1 MFGIKRKQTDPSRI
15 VDLDDLSV
23 RKYGDSVRRI
33 FFPVWL
39 ESPAWGFRLIADQPW
54 AWVCDFRSRTIAL
67 SITHFEE
74 KDLLRAAL
82 ITQIALAR
90 CGVDGSDVWAE
101 ELLRVRNIAEN
112 IGRERLAN
120 YLNAIYDMAEMNV
133 IDMRV
138 SEDSSRVETYLPSED
153 RRQASSE
160 SSSDTAQF
168 APVFADSLS
177 LDVKTRQHG
186 QACAAIKRLGIKTDQ
201 S

>member
-1 MFGIKRKQTDPSRI
+1 MFGIKRKQTDPNRI
-15 VDLDDLSV
+15 LDLDDLSV

-33 FFPVWL
+33 FFPVWA
-39 ESPAWGFRLIADQPW
+39 ESADWGFRLTAEQPW
-54 AWVCDFRSRTIAL
+54 AWCCDFNNRSIGI

-90 CGVDGSDVWAE
+90 SGVDCADVWAE

-120 YLNAIYDMAEMNV
+120 YLSAILEMAEMNV

-138 SEDSSRVETYLPSED
+138 SAGNDRVETFLPSAEHAASVRAARSEED
-153 RRQASSE
+153 SRAR
-160 SSSDTAQF
+160 
-168 APVFADSLS
+168 PFADSLS
-177 LDVKTRQHG
+177 LDVRTRQHG
-186 QACAAIKRLGIKTDQ
+186 QATAAIKRLGLK
-201 S
+201 